1 MHIAQVSPLYESVPP
16 RQYGG
21 TERIVSYLTEELVR
35 RGHDVTLFASG
46 DSVTEANLV
55 PMVPQALHM
64 TKRVEEDLAP
74 HVLMLEEVF
83 SRLDEFDIVHFH
95 IGYLHFPLSRLYGE
109 THVTT
114 LHGRLDIPHLKRTL
128 RAYAEMPVVS
138 ISDAQRVP
146 LPDINWQETIYH
158 GLPADLYSLQPEPEG
173 YLAFLGRI
181 SPEKRVDRAVAIA
194 KRLDMNLKIAA
205 KVNWFE
211 RRYFREEV
219 KPLLA
224 DPRIEFLGEITE
236 GEKNDFLGNAAAL
249 IFPVDWPEPF
259 GLVQIEAMACGTP
272 VVAFRNGAVP
282 EVIDDGVT
290 GFVVETVDEAV
301 EAVRRAT
308 GLSRAGVRARFDKRF
323 SAARMAGDYLA
334 LYRRLINGEK
344 LGQMARLPAVRAE
357 VDGDALVA
365 QVKTE
370 SQSPPA

>member
-46 DSVTEANLV
+46 DSVTAANLV

-64 TKRVEEDLAP
+64 TERVEEDLAP
-74 HVLMLEEVF
+74 HILMLEEVF
-83 SRLDEFDIVHFH
+83 SRLDEFDIIHFH
-95 IGYLHFPLSRLYGE
+95 IGYLHFPLSRLYRE
-109 THVTT
+109 LHITT
-114 LHGRLDIPHLKRTL
+114 LHGRLDIPHLKRTFHE
-128 RAYAEMPVVS
+128 YAEMPVVS

-146 LPDINWQETIYH
+146 LPDINWLETIYH

-173 YLAFLGRI
+173 YLAFLGRL
-181 SPEKRVDRAVAIA
+181 SPEKRVDRAVEIA
-194 KRLDMNLKIAA
+194 KRLDMKLKIAA

-211 RRYFREEV
+211 HQYFEEEV
-219 KPLLA
+219 EPLLA

-236 GEKNDFLGNAAAL
+236 GEKNDFLGGASAL

-272 VVAFRNGAVP
+272 VVAFSHGAVP

-290 GFVVETVDEAV
+290 GFVVDTVDEAV
-301 EAVRRAT
+301 EAVRKAAD
-308 GLSRAGVRARFDKRF
+308 LSRPAIRARFDKRF
-323 SAARMAGDYLA
+323 SAGRMAADYLS

-344 LGQMARLPAVRAE
+344 LGQMAQLSSSGLRSTV
-357 VDGDALVA
+357 
-365 QVKTE
+365 
-370 SQSPPA
+370 

>member
-1 MHIAQVSPLYESVPP
+1 MIMHIAQVSPLYESVPP

-21 TERIVSYLTEELVR
+21 TERIASYLTEELVR

-46 DSVTEANLV
+46 DSVTDANLV

-64 TKRVEEDLAP
+64 TERVEEDLAP
-74 HVLMLEEVF
+74 HILMLEEVF

-95 IGYLHFPLSRLYGE
+95 IGYLHFPLSRLYRE

-114 LHGRLDIPHLKRTL
+114 LHGRLDLPLLADTFHE
-128 RAYAEMPVVS
+128 YAEMPVVS

-146 LPDINWQETIYH
+146 LPDVNWQETIYH

-173 YLAFLGRI
+173 YLAFLGRL
-181 SPEKRVDRAVAIA
+181 SPEKRVDRAVEIA
-194 KRLDMNLKIAA
+194 QRLDMNLKIAA

-211 RRYFREEV
+211 HQYFEEEV
-219 KPLLA
+219 EPLLA

-236 GEKNDFLGNAAAL
+236 GEKNDFLGGASAL

-272 VVAFRNGAVP
+272 VVAFSHGAVP

-290 GFVVETVDEAV
+290 GFAVDTVDEAV
-301 EAVRRAT
+301 EAVRKAAD
-308 GLSRAGVRARFDKRF
+308 LSRPAIRARFDERF
-323 SAARMAGDYLA
+323 SAGRMAADYLS
-334 LYRRLINGEK
+334 LYHRLINGEK
-344 LGQMARLPAVRAE
+344 LGQMAQLSSSGLRSTV
-357 VDGDALVA
+357 
-365 QVKTE
+365 
-370 SQSPPA
+370 